1 MNQKKLTYTECLQ
14 IYQVEET
21 FLDALQSSGLIEIVV
36 EDEDRYIEYD
46 YLHEIEQF
54 VRWHYDLEIN
64 IEGIEALHH
73 MLQQVQQLQEDV
85 EKLRGELKF
94 YKSLSEEDIL

>member
-1 MNQKKLTYTECLQ
+1 MSNKKITYTECLQ

-21 FLDALQSSGLIEIVV
+21 FLDALQSSGLIEVV
-36 EDEDRYIEYD
+36 IEDEDKYIEYD
-46 YLHEIEQF
+46 YLQEIEQF
-54 VRWHYDLEIN
+54 VRWYYELEIN

-73 MLQQVQQLQEDV
+73 MLRKMEQLQEDV

-94 YKSLSEEDIL
+94 YKSIL